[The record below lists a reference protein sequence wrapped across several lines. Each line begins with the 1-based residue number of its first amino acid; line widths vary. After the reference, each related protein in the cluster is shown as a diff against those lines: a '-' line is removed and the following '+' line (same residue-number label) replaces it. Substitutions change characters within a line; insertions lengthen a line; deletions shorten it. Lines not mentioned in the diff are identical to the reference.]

1 MRCVYVY
8 SISYKIEKE
17 IAQGRPIDIDDVKTE
32 KCGIN
37 YSRGSRLACEI
48 TTDKKDDSFV
58 CLAAVTWSEKK
69 KKYISAVPCN
79 LDFFLSLRVIFL
91 YRQINT
97 TTVVSQTR

>member
-1 MRCVYVY
+1 MRRVYVY

-37 YSRGSRLACEI
+37 YFRGSRLACEI

-58 CLAAVTWSEKK
+58 CLAAVTWS
-69 KKYISAVPCN
+69 
-79 LDFFLSLRVIFL
+79 LL
-91 YRQINT
+91 
-97 TTVVSQTR
+97 